1 VCLNKNMNP
10 FCNFVINLRVD
21 DTSDLTE
28 LWERFLSVDYFG
40 QPCHPIVICFV
51 KVVNGAKGRGTFHKK
66 FKYHKIQY
74 LFVKFLTYGGLI
86 LWAHFPSHLVTFI
99 FCSRLTMSLNGL
111 RTKPQD
117 RMIPKRLLTFSNLMS
132 FLDLV
137 CLGHW
142 LVIVGRI
149 SATRWWRLYWEST
162 TLPIVSQSPTTL
174 KRTVKRKFQ
183 IVKWRVFLRKPWI
196 RKERI
201 GVWGLMMPCRPI
213 GPLTRPR

>member
-1 VCLNKNMNP
+1 M
-10 FCNFVINLRVD
+10 
-21 DTSDLTE
+21 
-28 LWERFLSVDYFG
+28 DYFG

-117 RMIPKRLLTFSNLMS
+117 RMIPKRLLTFFKSN
-132 FLDLV
+132 
-137 CLGHW
+137 
-142 LVIVGRI
+142 
-149 SATRWWRLYWEST
+149 
-162 TLPIVSQSPTTL
+162 
-174 KRTVKRKFQ
+174 
-183 IVKWRVFLRKPWI
+183 VFLRFGVPRALISDRGTHFCNKMMETLL
-196 RKERI
+196 RKYNVTHRVSI
-201 GVWGLMMPCRPI
+201 AYHPQTNG
-213 GPLTRPR
+213 